1 MADLE
6 VGYSDDGLN
15 SADMEFER
23 DSEYFDHIRKVNDVF
38 YDQIKISD
46 QKAAYIFTFILAFLV
61 SSSEVRGVF
70 SLDRYMN
77 GTFIGIIASLL
88 LGAAAL
94 FSAICAISVVM
105 PRKSAKTSSLFWGA
119 WARHREEFLDAARRK
134 DPNYLFREYVSNVDT
149 LAEIARAKYRFA
161 GLAFRGLVVAVIAYV
176 LLLLAVTR

>member
-6 VGYSDDGLN
+6 VGYADDGLN

-70 SLDRYMN
+70 SLDRYLN
-77 GTFIGIIASLL
+77 GTFVGIVASLL
-88 LGAAAL
+88 LGMIVG
-94 FSAICAISVVM
+94 SAVTWVKQGRY
-105 PRKSAKTSSLFWGA
+105 RKL
-119 WARHREEFLDAARRK
+119 ARQRGLE
-134 DPNYLFREYVSNVDT
+134 
-149 LAEIARAKYRFA
+149 AENLRQAVARAPA
-161 GLAFRGLVVAVIAYV
+161 TPANPV
-176 LLLLAVTR
+176 LPGPAA